1 MDSDGTIVTPFT
13 RLLGIRHPIVSAPMG
28 RASRPELA
36 AAVTNAG
43 GLGGLGFSW
52 DSPAGIEELVIAVR
66 RLSNDGPFLA
76 NFVLEWDQHQ
86 RMDAALSAGARI
98 VSFCWGDVAPYMDR
112 AKAAGALVVNTVGTP
127 EEARRSVDLGVD
139 VLVAQ
144 GNEAGGHVWSRLS
157 SMVLL
162 PLVVDVAGK
171 VPVLAAGGIAD
182 GRGLAAALMLGA
194 SGVWLGT
201 RFLAST
207 EAACHA
213 EYKRRLI
220 EAAASDTIET
230 TLFDGGWPDA
240 PSRVLRN
247 RTVETWE
254 AAGRPASGSRPGEG
268 EEIGRT
274 PDGSPVRRYSFAS
287 LLSGGQGD
295 IDDFVIYAGESV
307 GLVREIRPASDIVRA
322 LIDDA
327 AQTMAQ
333 RTRHFSDRYTKG

>member
-1 MDSDGTIVTPFT
+1 MDADGPIVTPLT

-52 DSPAGIEELVIAVR
+52 DSPQRIEELVGAVR
-66 RLSNDGPFLA
+66 RLTDDAPFLA

-86 RMDAALSAGARI
+86 RMETALSAGARI
-98 VSFCWGDVAPYMDR
+98 VSFFWGDIAPYMDR
-112 AKAAGALVVNTVGTP
+112 AKAAGALVVHTVGTP
-127 EEARRSVDLGVD
+127 EEARRSIDLGVD
-139 VLVAQ
+139 ILVAQ
-144 GNEAGGHVWSRLS
+144 GNEAGGHVWSQLS
-157 SMVLL
+157 TMVLV
-162 PLVVDVAGK
+162 PLVADVAGK

-213 EYKRRLI
+213 DYKRRLI

-247 RTVETWE
+247 RTVEAWE
-254 AAGRPASGSRPGEG
+254 AVGHPESGSRPGEG

-274 PDGSPVRRYSFAS
+274 PDGNPVRRYSFAS
-287 LLSGGQGD
+287 LLSGGQGE
-295 IDDFVIYAGESV
+295 IDDFAIYAGESV
-307 GLVREIRPASDIVRA
+307 GLVHEILPASDIVRA
-322 LIDDA
+322 LIEDA
-327 AQTMAQ
+327 AQIMAQ
-333 RTRHFSDRYTKG
+333 RAGHRSDCSTKG

>member
-1 MDSDGTIVTPFT
+1 MDVDGPIVTPFT

-28 RASRPELA
+28 RASQPELA

-52 DSPAGIEELVIAVR
+52 DSPERIEELVGAVR
-66 RLSNDGPFLA
+66 RLTNDGPFLA
-76 NFVLEWDQHQ
+76 NFALEWDQHQ

-98 VSFCWGDVAPYMDR
+98 ISFFWGDIAPYMDR
-112 AKAAGALVVNTVGTP
+112 AKAAGALVVHTVGTP
-127 EEARRSVDLGVD
+127 EEARRSIDLGVD
-139 VLVAQ
+139 IVVAQ

-157 SMVLL
+157 TMVLV
-162 PLVVDVAGK
+162 PLVADVAGK

-194 SGVWLGT
+194 SGVWIGT

-213 EYKRRLI
+213 DYKRRLI
-220 EAAASDTIET
+220 EAAASETIET

-247 RTVETWE
+247 RAVEAWE
-254 AAGRPASGSRPGEG
+254 AAGRAESGSRPGEG

-274 PDGSPVRRYSFAS
+274 PDGKPVHRYSFAT
-287 LLSGGQGD
+287 LLSGSQGD
-295 IDDFVIYAGESV
+295 IDDFAIYAGESV
-307 GLVREIRPASDIVRA
+307 GLVREILPASDIVRS
-322 LIDDA
+322 LVEDA
-327 AQTMAQ
+327 AEIMTQ
-333 RTRHFSDRYTKG
+333 RAGHRSGHSTKS